1 LALADDAT
9 VVSVTDRSLSTN
21 RDSTLVSYVVIELSV
36 PRLPD
41 NRVLCEAVLDL
52 LLDVSSSLAD
62 SLSDGMVLL
71 EVTRMP
77 TDVNSELTVESL
89 GRVLKKSV
97 KVGDDRA
104 VSITITSLL
113 RNEVEQLGS
122 EEESAGITL
131 LVGAIEGGRYG
142 RYTATAL
149 PGGGGAKA
157 AITLRTQER
166 YPGL

>member
-1 LALADDAT
+1 
-9 VVSVTDRSLSTN
+9 
-21 RDSTLVSYVVIELSV
+21 
-36 PRLPD
+36 
-41 NRVLCEAVLDL
+41 
-52 LLDVSSSLAD
+52 
-62 SLSDGMVLL
+62 MVLL

-149 PGGGGAKA
+149 PGGGGTKA